1 MLHLSKMWKL
11 IIGGMTNE
19 TIFKSCKCC
28 FSYSNGFSGLTITS
42 VFAADTISCGGW
54 FESAY
59 ATWNDSNP
67 KGASVAYKL
76 AGSADYTNVDSELI
90 RAYGN
95 TARVD
100 IPGLKGNTDY
110 NLKITSS
117 DGNVIEK
124 TVKLTLLGVMD
135 LHILITQMVLVH
147 IMMMVH

>member
-1 MLHLSKMWKL
+1 MKL
-11 IIGGMTNE
+11 
-19 TIFKSCKCC
+19 
-28 FSYSNGFSGLTITS
+28 FSRAVSAVLATVMVFSGLTITS

-76 AGSADYTNVDSELI
+76 AGSEDYTNVDSELI

-100 IPGLKGNTDY
+100 SPGLKVNTDY

-117 DGNVIEK
+117 DVNVIEK
-124 TVKLTLLGVMD
+124 TVKTDAFRRDGFAHFNYTIIFCKTFWTCNLA
-135 LHILITQMVLVH
+135 
-147 IMMMVH
+147 